1 MNLQVNDAFAD
12 VLKMLSRGSPD
23 FFLAASLYHA
33 REVSFAAA
41 AELAGMDVLT
51 FGAKLSEHFGR
62 GFLIADE
69 DVLED
74 LTTVRNL

>member
-1 MNLQVNDAFAD
+1 MKLQVNDAFAE
-12 VLKMLSRGSPD
+12 VLSTLSHGSPD

-33 REVSFAAA
+33 REASFAAA
-41 AELAGMDVLT
+41 AELAGMDVST

-62 GFLIADE
+62 GFLVADE

-74 LTTVRNL
+74 LATVRNL